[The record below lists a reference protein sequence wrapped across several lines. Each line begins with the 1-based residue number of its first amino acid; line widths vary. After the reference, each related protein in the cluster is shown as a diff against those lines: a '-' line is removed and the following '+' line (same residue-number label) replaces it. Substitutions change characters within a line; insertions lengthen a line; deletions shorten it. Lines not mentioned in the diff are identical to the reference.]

1 MDKDILK
8 TLVPINSLTPKNF
21 RELATKAVIE
31 NLVAGVQLFKQ
42 GDRDNQSVFLLSG
55 EVTLSATD
63 TTVVSRNV
71 VTGTDDARYALAQL
85 KPRQY
90 TGTARTAV
98 TIARVDSA
106 LLDRLLTW
114 DQTTGYEVT
123 EYDGS
128 QDPEW
133 MIRMLRSETFQ
144 KLPPSNINA
153 LFARFEPVDVKAN
166 QVIIR
171 QGDAGDFYYII
182 KTGKANVSR
191 KAEKS
196 GKVSVVGQLGEGD
209 GFGEEALLS
218 GAPRNAT
225 VVMVTDGVLMRL
237 TRKDFDEL
245 MREPL
250 VQWVSLDQAKALAQ
264 KGAGLLDVRTEDE
277 FRNGTVKG
285 SINLPLYLLRRKA
298 PELDSKRHYV
308 VFCQTGSRSCA
319 AAFLLSQRGFEVSV
333 LRGGLD
339 GLTHAT

>member
-1 MDKDILK
+1 MDKTILK
-8 TLVPINSLTPKNF
+8 TLVPINSLTPENF
-21 RELATKAVIE
+21 RELETRAIIE
-31 NLVAGVQLFKQ
+31 NLSAGSQLFKQ
-42 GDRDNQSVFLLSG
+42 GDRDNHSIFLLSG
-55 EVTLSATD
+55 EVALSSSDAA
-63 TTVVSRNV
+63 VNRNV
-71 VTGTDDARYALAQL
+71 IAGTDEARYALAQL

-90 TGTARTAV
+90 TGVAKTPV

-123 EYDGS
+123 EFDSS

-144 KLPPSNINA
+144 RLPPSNINA
-153 LFARFEPVDVKAN
+153 LFARFEPVEVKTN
-166 QVIIR
+166 QVVIR
-171 QGDAGDFYYII
+171 QGDPGDFYYIV
-182 KTGKANVSR
+182 KSGKASVSR
-191 KAEKS
+191 KADKT

-225 VVMVTDGVLMRL
+225 VVMTADGVLMRL
-237 TRKDFDEL
+237 VRMDFDAL

-250 VQWVSLDQAKALAQ
+250 VKWVTLDQARSMAQ
-264 KGAGLLDVRTEDE
+264 SGAGLLDVRTEDE
-277 FRNGTVKG
+277 FRHGTVKG
-285 SINLPLYLLRRKA
+285 SLNLPLYLLRLKA
-298 PELDSKRHYV
+298 SVLDAKRHYV

-333 LRGGLD
+333 LRGGLNAIA
-339 GLTHAT
+339 HPA

>member
-8 TLVPINSLTPKNF
+8 TLIPINSLTSENF
-21 RELATKAVIE
+21 KELADNTFIVS
-31 NLVAGVQLFKQ
+31 LPAGSQLFKQ
-42 GDRDNQSVFLLSG
+42 GDHDNYSIYLISG
-55 EVTLSATD
+55 EVALTSTNTELFLD
-63 TTVVSRNV
+63 VVA
-71 VTGTDDARYALAQL
+71 GTDDSRYALAQL

-90 TGTARTAV
+90 TGTAKTPV

-123 EYDGS
+123 EFDGS

-144 KLPPSNINA
+144 RLPPSNINA
-153 LFARFEPVDVKAN
+153 LFARFEPTEVKAN

-171 QGDAGDFYYII
+171 QGDPGEFYYII
-182 KTGKANVSR
+182 KSGRANVSR

-196 GKVSVVGQLGEGD
+196 GKVAVVGQLGEGD

-225 VVMVTDGVLMRL
+225 VVMTTDGVLMRL
-237 TRKDFDEL
+237 AWKDFDEL

-250 VQWVSLDQAKALAQ
+250 VKWVTLDQARVLAQ
-264 KGAGLLDVRTEDE
+264 TGAGLLDVRTEDE
-277 FRNGTVKG
+277 FRQGTVRG
-285 SINLPLYLLRRKA
+285 SMNLPLYLLRLKA
-298 PELDSKRHYV
+298 PGLDAKRHYV

-319 AAFLLSQRGFEVSV
+319 AAFLLSQRGFDVSV
-333 LRGGLD
+333 LRGGLSSVA
-339 GLTHAT
+339 HRE

>member
-1 MDKDILK
+1 MDKNILK
-8 TLVPINSLTPKNF
+8 TLIPINSLTPENF
-21 RELATKAVIE
+21 RELVAEAVFE
-31 NLVAGVQLFKQ
+31 NMTTGSQLFKQ
-42 GDRDNQSVFLLSG
+42 GDRDIHSVFLLSG
-55 EVTLSATD
+55 EVVLTSTD
-63 TTVVSRNV
+63 TAVNRHIVA
-71 VTGTDDARYALAQL
+71 GTNDARYALVQL

-90 TGTARTAV
+90 TGTAKTPV
-98 TIARVDSA
+98 TIAWVDSA
-106 LLDRLLTW
+106 MLDRLLTW
-114 DQTTGYEVT
+114 DQTAGYEVT

-153 LFARFEPVDVKAN
+153 LFARFEPIEVKAN

-191 KAEKS
+191 KTEKD

-225 VVMVTDGVLMRL
+225 VVMAAEGVLMRL
-237 TRKDFDEL
+237 IRKDFNEL

-250 VQWVSLDQAKALAQ
+250 VKWVTLDQAKALAQ
-264 KGAGLLDVRTEDE
+264 K
-277 FRNGTVKG
+277 
-285 SINLPLYLLRRKA
+285 
-298 PELDSKRHYV
+298 
-308 VFCQTGSRSCA
+308 
-319 AAFLLSQRGFEVSV
+319 
-333 LRGGLD
+333 
-339 GLTHAT
+339 